1 MAAVPALDTRILKRP
16 AFLKAV
22 MDVSASPVRRCVA
35 VAGHG
40 KRCQQSPFRGSPYC
54 WHHLQSRKVPAP
66 SRPFRVAPQP
76 PAEVAALPVVDRMA
90 LAVRLAHSLGTEE
103 LAELVTFIE
112 DRRDG
117 TLVLLKE
124 DGRLVDMRAHPRP
137 RVAAPR
143 EAAQ

>member
-1 MAAVPALDTRILKRP
+1 
-16 AFLKAV
+16 

-66 SRPFRVAPQP
+66 SRPLRVAPQP
-76 PAEVAALPVVDRMA
+76 PAAVTALPVVDRMA
-90 LAVRLAHSLGTEE
+90 LAVRLAHSLGANE

-117 TLVLLKE
+117 TLVLVKT
-124 DGRLVDMRAHPRP
+124 DGRVDDARAHRP
-137 RVAAPR
+137 ARIDTVSGT
-143 EAAQ
+143 

>member
-1 MAAVPALDTRILKRP
+1 
-16 AFLKAV
+16 

-35 VAGHG
+35 VASHG

-76 PAEVAALPVVDRMA
+76 PAEVAALPLVDRMA
-90 LAVRLAHSLGTEE
+90 LAVRLAHSLGAKE

-124 DGRLVDMRAHPRP
+124 DGRVIDARAHPRP
-137 RVAAPR
+137 RVDASR
-143 EAAQ
+143 HVAQ

>member
-1 MAAVPALDTRILKRP
+1 
-16 AFLKAV
+16 

-35 VAGHG
+35 VASHG

-66 SRPFRVAPQP
+66 SRPLRVAPQP
-76 PAEVAALPVVDRMA
+76 PVQVAALPIVDRMA
-90 LAVRLAHSLGTEE
+90 LAVRLAHTLGSDA

-117 TLVLLKE
+117 TFVMLKE
-124 DGRLVDMRAHPRP
+124 DGAVVDVRLHRRAQADEPRQ
-137 RVAAPR
+137 AAR
-143 EAAQ
+143 

>member
-1 MAAVPALDTRILKRP
+1 
-16 AFLKAV
+16 

-66 SRPFRVAPQP
+66 SRPFRVAPQLP
-76 PAEVAALPVVDRMA
+76 VEVAALPLVDRMA
-90 LAVRLAHSLGTEE
+90 LAVRLAHSLGADE

-124 DGRLVDMRAHPRP
+124 DGRVVDVGAHPRP
-137 RVAAPR
+137 RVDAPHR
-143 EAAQ
+143 AAQ

>member
-1 MAAVPALDTRILKRP
+1 M
-16 AFLKAV
+16 
-22 MDVSASPVRRCVA
+22 SASPVRRCVA
-35 VAGHG
+35 VASHG

-76 PAEVAALPVVDRMA
+76 PEVAALPIVDRMA
-90 LAVRLAHSLGTEE
+90 LAVRLAHSLGTNE

-124 DGRLVDMRAHPRP
+124 DGRVVDARAHPRP
-137 RVAAPR
+137 SVGTAAR
-143 EAAQ
+143 RAAQ